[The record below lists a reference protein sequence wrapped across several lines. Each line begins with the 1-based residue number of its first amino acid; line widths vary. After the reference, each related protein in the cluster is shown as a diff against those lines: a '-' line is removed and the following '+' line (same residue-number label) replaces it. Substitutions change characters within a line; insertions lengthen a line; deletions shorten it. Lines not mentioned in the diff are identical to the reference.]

1 MTGCTSDN
9 AGITSISG
17 TVKGTLTNDTNGFT
31 SLLGPSNAHGTL
43 IITWKSV
50 PALTVKTT
58 TITVSAGQTI
68 GNVNAPFGD
77 SASYGQFT
85 ISGDGGHRF
94 LPRERQRRLVRH
106 ERSDR

>member
-1 MTGCTSDN
+1 M
-9 AGITSISG
+9 
-17 TVKGTLTNDTNGFT
+17 
-31 SLLGPSNAHGTL
+31 LGPSNAHGTL

-85 ISGDGGHRF
+85 ISGAAVTGSFLGNDNGASSVTNALTVEDAGQLLAEGGTAGIKAIN
-94 LPRERQRRLVRH
+94 LGSSEVSLG
-106 ERSDR
+106 